1 MEQGLET
8 NELIEG
14 EIYKCRLSGLKVLV
28 TLVDE
33 ENDTAIGQIFQNEQ
47 FRTITIHYKQLTKW
61 T

>member
-8 NELIEG
+8 IELIEG
-14 EIYKCRLSGLKVLV
+14 EMYKCRLSGLKVLV
-28 TLVDE
+28 TMVDE

-47 FRTITIHYKQLTKW
+47 FRIITIHYKQLTKW